1 MARAYKPVTPFTT
14 PAKVLIPTLTRVKG
28 TTKKTYPNPSDV
40 NEIIF
45 VSFRTFGGSENMSN
59 GIYTVYDTGTIDTWY
74 TPDITADCRL
84 YICETGE
91 IYDVKG
97 TPENIDGR
105 HQYLHFRVEKVGGT
119 A

>member
-1 MARAYKPVTPFTT
+1 MARAYKPVTPFATA
-14 PAKVLIPTLTRVKG
+14 AKLLIPTLKTVKG
-28 TTKKTYPNPSDV
+28 TTKKAYPNPSDITETI
-40 NEIIF
+40 NI
-45 VSFRTFGGSENMSN
+45 SFRTFGGSENMSN

-74 TPDITADCRL
+74 TPDITADCRI
-84 YICETGE
+84 YICETGQ

-105 HQYLHFRVEKVGGT
+105 HQYLHFKVEKVGGT